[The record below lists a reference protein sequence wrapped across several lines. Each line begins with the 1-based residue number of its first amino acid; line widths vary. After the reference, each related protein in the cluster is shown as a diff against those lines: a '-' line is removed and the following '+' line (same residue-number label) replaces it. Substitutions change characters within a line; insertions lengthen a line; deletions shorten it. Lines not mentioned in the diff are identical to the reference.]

1 MTQRALSTGFWLVL
15 LTVLIALPRV
25 TLDMHLPA
33 LPAMADYFQTSDSQL
48 QLTLTLYT
56 LGSAISL
63 LVSGPLTDRFGR
75 RPVLLAGLFL
85 YVVATV
91 ACALADSISV
101 LIIARLFQ
109 ALGGCCTTV
118 IGRVI
123 VRDYFDR
130 DEQARLLGL
139 ISMAMAVSPM
149 AAPVLGSLLLPVV
162 NWRGLFVLL
171 AMIGALLYVV
181 VYRRLPET
189 RPSHVAAAP
198 PSGLLR
204 LYGQLLRDRHFL
216 RYSLAIGCVY
226 STYFPFISE
235 SSALLQ
241 RGFQLS
247 ATAYALIFAATI
259 SGYML
264 GANLFRR
271 LVLRFEPDRLIA
283 AAISLNV
290 LGSVVLAVATTT
302 LPGEWLAI
310 VLPMVVIMV
319 SVGMV
324 IPACQLS
331 VLQPYGAIAGTAS
344 GLFFFTQMFLT
355 AVSSWVTGLLS
366 DGTSGPLVIM
376 TAVAS
381 VLLVASWLTLC
392 TTKCGSGLARESG
405 VSVTP

>member
-48 QLTLTLYT
+48 QLTLTLYA

-85 YVVATV
+85 YVLATA
-91 ACALADSISV
+91 ACALADNIAV

-130 DEQARLLGL
+130 NEQARLLGL
-139 ISMAMAVSPM
+139 ISMAMAISPM
-149 AAPVLGSLLLPVV
+149 AAPVLGSLMLPFIH
-162 NWRGLFVLL
+162 WRGLFVLL
-171 AMIGALLYVV
+171 GVIGAVLCLVV
-181 VYRRLPET
+181 CRRLPET
-189 RPSHVAAAP
+189 RPPEVAAAP
-198 PSGLLR
+198 PRGLLR
-204 LYGQLLRDRHFL
+204 IYGQLLRDRYFL
-216 RYSLAIGCVY
+216 RYSVAIGCVY

-241 RGFQLS
+241 RGFHLS
-247 ATAYALIFAATI
+247 ATAYALVFAATI

-271 LVLRFEPDRLIA
+271 LVRRFEADRLIVA
-283 AAISLNV
+283 GIAVNV
-290 LGSVVLAVATTT
+290 LGSGILALATVA

-310 VLPMVVIMV
+310 VLPMVLIMV

-355 AVSSWVTGLLS
+355 AVSSWATGLLS
-366 DGTSGPLVIM
+366 DGTSAPLVMM
-376 TAVAS
+376 TALAS
-381 VLLVASWLTLC
+381 VLLVTSWLALQQ
-392 TTKCGSGLARESG
+392 KAAPVAQARLG
-405 VSVTP
+405 

>member
-48 QLTLTLYT
+48 QLTLTLYA

-85 YVVATV
+85 YVLATA
-91 ACALADSISV
+91 ACALADNIAV

-130 DEQARLLGL
+130 NEQARLLGL
-139 ISMAMAVSPM
+139 ISMAMAISPM
-149 AAPVLGSLLLPVV
+149 AAPVLGSLMLPFIH
-162 NWRGLFVLL
+162 WRGLFVLL
-171 AMIGALLYVV
+171 GVIGAVLCLV

-189 RPSHVAAAP
+189 RPSEVAAAP
-198 PSGLLR
+198 PRGLPR
-204 LYGQLLRDRHFL
+204 IYGQLLRDRYFL
-216 RYSLAIGCVY
+216 RYSVAIGCVY

-241 RGFQLS
+241 RGFHLS
-247 ATAYALIFAATI
+247 ATAYALVFAATI

-271 LVLRFEPDRLIA
+271 LVRRFEADRLIVVGIA
-283 AAISLNV
+283 MNV
-290 LGSVVLAVATTT
+290 LGSGILALASVA

-310 VLPMVVIMV
+310 VLPMVLIMV

-355 AVSSWVTGLLS
+355 AVSSWATGLLS
-366 DGTSGPLVIM
+366 NGTSAPLVMM
-376 TAVAS
+376 TALAS
-381 VLLVASWLTLC
+381 VLLVTSWLALQQ
-392 TTKCGSGLARESG
+392 KAAPVSQARLG
-405 VSVTP
+405 

>member
-1 MTQRALSTGFWLVL
+1 MTQRALSTGFWLML
-15 LTVLIALPRV
+15 LTALIALPRV

-33 LPAMADYFQTSDSQL
+33 LPAMADYFHTSDSQL
-48 QLTLTLYT
+48 QLTLTLYA

-75 RPVLLAGLFL
+75 RPVLLVGLFL
-85 YVVATV
+85 YVLATA
-91 ACALADSISV
+91 ACALADNLAV

-118 IGRVI
+118 IGRVM

-139 ISMAMAVSPM
+139 ISMAMAISPM
-149 AAPVLGSLLLPVV
+149 AAPVLGSLMLPFI

-171 AMIGALLYVV
+171 GGIGAVLCVV

-189 RPSHVAAAP
+189 RPPEVAAAP
-198 PSGLLR
+198 PQGLLR
-204 LYGQLLRDRHFL
+204 LYGQLLRDRYFL
-216 RYSLAIGCVY
+216 RYALAIGCVY

-241 RGFQLS
+241 RGFHLS
-247 ATAYALIFAATI
+247 ATAYALVFAATI

-271 LVLRFEPDRLIA
+271 LVRRFDPDRLIA
-283 AAISLNV
+283 VGIGLNL
-290 LGSVVLAVATTT
+290 LGSVTLALATTA

-310 VLPMVVIMV
+310 VLPMVLIMV
-319 SVGMV
+319 SVGMT

-344 GLFFFTQMFLT
+344 GLFFFTQMLLT
-355 AVSSWVTGLLS
+355 AVSSWATGLLS
-366 DGTSGPLVIM
+366 DGTSAPLVIM
-376 TAVAS
+376 TSVAS
-381 VLLVASWLTLC
+381 VLLVTSWLALQQKAAPVTQ
-392 TTKCGSGLARESG
+392 ARLG
-405 VSVTP
+405 

>member
-15 LTVLIALPRV
+15 LTVLIALPRI

-48 QLTLTLYT
+48 QLTLTLYA

-85 YVVATV
+85 YVLATA
-91 ACALADSISV
+91 ACALADNIAV

-139 ISMAMAVSPM
+139 ISMAMAISPM
-149 AAPVLGSLLLPVV
+149 AAPVLGSLVLPFI

-171 AMIGALLYVV
+171 GVIGAVLCLV

-189 RPSHVAAAP
+189 RPPEVAAAP
-198 PSGLLR
+198 PRGLLR
-204 LYGQLLRDRHFL
+204 LYGQLLRDRYFL

-241 RGFQLS
+241 RGFDLS
-247 ATAYALIFAATI
+247 ATAYALVFAATI

-271 LVLRFEPDRLIA
+271 LVRRFEADRLIVA
-283 AAISLNV
+283 GIGVNV
-290 LGSVVLAVATTT
+290 LGSGILALATVA

-310 VLPMVVIMV
+310 VLPMVLIMV

-355 AVSSWVTGLLS
+355 AVSSWATGLLS
-366 DGTSGPLVIM
+366 DGTSAPLVMM
-376 TAVAS
+376 TALAS
-381 VLLVASWLTLC
+381 VWLVASWLALQQ
-392 TTKCGSGLARESG
+392 KAAPVAQARLG
-405 VSVTP
+405 

>member
-48 QLTLTLYT
+48 QLTLTLYA

-85 YVVATV
+85 YVLATA
-91 ACALADSISV
+91 ACALADNIAV

-130 DEQARLLGL
+130 KEQARLLGL
-139 ISMAMAVSPM
+139 ISMAMAISPM
-149 AAPVLGSLLLPVV
+149 AAPVLGSLMLPFIH
-162 NWRGLFVLL
+162 WRGLFVLL
-171 AMIGALLYVV
+171 GVIGAVLCLV

-189 RPSHVAAAP
+189 RPPEVAAAP
-198 PSGLLR
+198 PRGLLR
-204 LYGQLLRDRHFL
+204 IYGQLLRDRYFL
-216 RYSLAIGCVY
+216 RYSVAIGCVY

-241 RGFQLS
+241 RGFHLS
-247 ATAYALIFAATI
+247 ATAYALVFAATI

-271 LVLRFEPDRLIA
+271 LVRRFEADRLIVA
-283 AAISLNV
+283 GIAMNV
-290 LGSVVLAVATTT
+290 LGSGILALATVA

-310 VLPMVVIMV
+310 VLPMVLIMV

-355 AVSSWVTGLLS
+355 AVSSWATGLLS
-366 DGTSGPLVIM
+366 DGTSAPLVMM
-376 TAVAS
+376 TALAS
-381 VLLVASWLTLC
+381 VLLVTSWLALQQ
-392 TTKCGSGLARESG
+392 KAAPVAQARLG
-405 VSVTP
+405 

>member
-33 LPAMADYFQTSDSQL
+33 LPAMADAFQTSDSQL
-48 QLTLTLYT
+48 QLTLTLYA

-85 YVVATV
+85 YVLATA
-91 ACALADSISV
+91 ACALADNIAV

-130 DEQARLLGL
+130 NEQARLLGL
-139 ISMAMAVSPM
+139 ISMAMAISPM
-149 AAPVLGSLLLPVV
+149 AAPVLGSLMLPFIH
-162 NWRGLFVLL
+162 WRGLFVLL
-171 AMIGALLYVV
+171 GVIGAVLCLV

-189 RPSHVAAAP
+189 RPPEVAAGP
-198 PSGLLR
+198 PRGLLR
-204 LYGQLLRDRHFL
+204 IYRQLLRDRYFL
-216 RYSLAIGCVY
+216 RYSVAIGCVY

-241 RGFQLS
+241 RGFHLS
-247 ATAYALIFAATI
+247 ATAYALVFAATI

-271 LVLRFEPDRLIA
+271 LVRRFEADRLIVVGIA
-283 AAISLNV
+283 MNV
-290 LGSVVLAVATTT
+290 LGSGTLALASVA

-310 VLPMVVIMV
+310 VLPMVLIMV

-355 AVSSWVTGLLS
+355 AVSSWATGLLS
-366 DGTSGPLVIM
+366 DGTSAPLVMM
-376 TAVAS
+376 TALAS
-381 VLLVASWLTLC
+381 VLLVTSWLALQQ
-392 TTKCGSGLARESG
+392 KAAPVAQARLG
-405 VSVTP
+405 

>member
-1 MTQRALSTGFWLVL
+1 MTQRALSTGFWLML
-15 LTVLIALPRV
+15 LTALIALPRV

-33 LPAMADYFQTSDSQL
+33 LPAMADYFHTSDSQL
-48 QLTLTLYT
+48 QLTLTLYA

-75 RPVLLAGLFL
+75 RPVLLVGLFL
-85 YVVATV
+85 YVLATA
-91 ACALADSISV
+91 ACALADNLAV

-139 ISMAMAVSPM
+139 ISMAMAISPM
-149 AAPVLGSLLLPVV
+149 AAPVLGSLMLPFI

-171 AMIGALLYVV
+171 GGIGAVLCGV

-189 RPSHVAAAP
+189 RPPEVAAAP
-198 PSGLLR
+198 PQGLLR
-204 LYGQLLRDRHFL
+204 LYGQLLRDRYFL
-216 RYSLAIGCVY
+216 RYALAIGCVY

-241 RGFQLS
+241 RGFHLS
-247 ATAYALIFAATI
+247 ATAYALVFAATI

-271 LVLRFEPDRLIA
+271 LVRRFDPDRLIA
-283 AAISLNV
+283 VGIGLNL
-290 LGSVVLAVATTT
+290 LGSVTLALATTA

-310 VLPMVVIMV
+310 VLPMVLIMV
-319 SVGMV
+319 SVGMT

-344 GLFFFTQMFLT
+344 GLFFFTQMLLT
-355 AVSSWVTGLLS
+355 AVSSWATGLMS
-366 DGTSGPLVIM
+366 DGTSAPLVIM
-376 TAVAS
+376 TSVAS
-381 VLLVASWLTLC
+381 VLLVTSWLALQQKAAPVTQ
-392 TTKCGSGLARESG
+392 ARLG
-405 VSVTP
+405 

>member
-1 MTQRALSTGFWLVL
+1 MTQRTLSSGFWLVL
-15 LTVLIALPRV
+15 LTVLIGLPRI

-33 LPAMADYFQTSDSQL
+33 LPAMADDFHASDSQL
-48 QLTLTLYT
+48 QLTLTLYA

-75 RPVLLAGLFL
+75 RPVLLSGLCV
-85 YVVATV
+85 YAVATV
-91 ACALADSISV
+91 ACALADSIGV
-101 LIIARLFQ
+101 LIVARLFQ

-123 VRDYFDR
+123 VRDYFAR

-139 ISMAMAVSPM
+139 ISMAMAISPM
-149 AAPVLGSLLLPVV
+149 AAPVLGSLMLPFIH
-162 NWRGLFVLL
+162 WRGLFIVL
-171 AMIGALLYVV
+171 AVIGVALCLVV
-181 VYRRLPET
+181 FRRLPET
-189 RPSHVAAAP
+189 RPPEVAAAP
-198 PSGLLR
+198 PSNLLR
-204 LYGQLLRDRHFL
+204 LYGQLLRDRYFL

-241 RGFQLS
+241 RGFHLS
-247 ATAYALIFAATI
+247 ATAYALVFAATI

-271 LVLRFEPDRLIA
+271 LVLRVEADQLIS
-283 AAISLNV
+283 AAIGLNV
-290 LGSVVLAVATTT
+290 LGCVMLAGATVA
-302 LPGEWLAI
+302 LPQTWLAI

-344 GLFFFTQMFLT
+344 GLFFFIQMFLT
-355 AVSSWVTGLLS
+355 AVSSWATGWLS
-366 DGTSGPLVIM
+366 DGTSQPLVIM
-376 TAVAS
+376 TSVAS
-381 VLLVASWLTLC
+381 ALLVAGWWALQQ
-392 TTKCGSGLARESG
+392 KAAPVGQARLG
-405 VSVTP
+405 

>member
-1 MTQRALSTGFWLVL
+1 MTQRALSTGFWLML
-15 LTVLIALPRV
+15 LTALIALPRV
-25 TLDMHLPA
+25 TLDIHLPA
-33 LPAMADYFQTSDSQL
+33 LPAMADYFHTSDSQL
-48 QLTLTLYT
+48 QLTLTLYA

-75 RPVLLAGLFL
+75 RPVLLVGLFL
-85 YVVATV
+85 YVLATA
-91 ACALADSISV
+91 ACALADNLAV

-118 IGRVI
+118 IGRVM

-139 ISMAMAVSPM
+139 ISMAMAISPM
-149 AAPVLGSLLLPVV
+149 AAPVLGSLMLPFI

-171 AMIGALLYVV
+171 GGIGAVLCVV

-189 RPSHVAAAP
+189 RPPEVAAAP
-198 PSGLLR
+198 PQGLLR
-204 LYGQLLRDRHFL
+204 LYGQLLRDRYFL
-216 RYSLAIGCVY
+216 RYALAIGCVY

-241 RGFQLS
+241 RGFHLS
-247 ATAYALIFAATI
+247 ATAYALVFAATI

-271 LVLRFEPDRLIA
+271 LVRRFDPDRLIA
-283 AAISLNV
+283 VGIGLNL
-290 LGSVVLAVATTT
+290 LGSVTLALATTA

-310 VLPMVVIMV
+310 VLPMVLIMV
-319 SVGMV
+319 SVGMT

-344 GLFFFTQMFLT
+344 GLFFFTQMLLT
-355 AVSSWVTGLLS
+355 AVSSWATGLLS
-366 DGTSGPLVIM
+366 DGTSAPLVIM
-376 TAVAS
+376 TSVAS
-381 VLLVASWLTLC
+381 VLLVTSWLALQQKAAPVTQ
-392 TTKCGSGLARESG
+392 ARLG
-405 VSVTP
+405 